1 MYIDV
6 YNAHSISMWSV
17 HVWCKH
23 VCGTRYREK
32 AAATPTAGSPQRA
45 VLCSAQR
52 TCLIPRGGERKRGWV
67 LLSDLPL
74 TVPQE
79 APPFGLTVRLNR

>member
-17 HVWCKH
+17 HVWYKC
-23 VCGTRYREK
+23 VCGARYREK
-32 AAATPTAGSPQRA
+32 AAATPTAGSHQCA
-45 VLCSAQR
+45 VLRSAQR
-52 TCLIPRGGERKRGWV
+52 TCLIHQGGERKSGWV

-74 TVPQE
+74 TGR
-79 APPFGLTVRLNR
+79 FLRKLHRLS